1 MFDLVRV
8 FHQVE
13 RYEVQDGERIT
24 LFPAK
29 LNHLQRQLLELLEV
43 PISLYQ

>member
-1 MFDLVRV
+1 MFDIVRV
-8 FHQVE
+8 FRGVE
-13 RYEVQDGERIT
+13 RYEVVDGERVT

-29 LNHLQRQLLELLEV
+29 LDRLQRQVLELLEV